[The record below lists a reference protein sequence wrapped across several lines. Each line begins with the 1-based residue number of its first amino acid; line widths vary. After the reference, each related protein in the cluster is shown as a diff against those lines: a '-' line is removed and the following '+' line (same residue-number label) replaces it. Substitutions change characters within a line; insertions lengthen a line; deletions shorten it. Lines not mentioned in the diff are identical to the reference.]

1 MQTNQNLDEQMKKDY
16 GAGNIKVLKGLEAVR
31 KRPGMYIGDTNING
45 LHHMIY
51 EVVDNSID
59 EAMAGHCDTI
69 DIELTTD
76 GSAIITDNG
85 RGIPVDI
92 HPTENISAA
101 TVVLTVLHAGGKF
114 DKDTYKVSGGLH
126 GVGVSVVNALSK
138 KLVLN
143 IKRDGKLHRQEF
155 AAGIPQTDLEIIKTT
170 NRTGT
175 SVEFWPDE
183 TIFEVT
189 QFDRDIL
196 AKRFKELAYLNP
208 KITINFKD
216 QRDGFKESY
225 HFEGGLESFVTDMN
239 KSNPVS
245 KAVSF
250 SGGEDDVI
258 VDFALLYNE
267 TYSENLLSFVN
278 NIKTPDGGTHEA
290 GFRAGLTRAI
300 TNYIAANASAREKD
314 TKITGDDI
322 REGLIAVVSVKVPE
336 PQFEGQTKGK
346 LGSSYVKPIVQKMS
360 FEVLCKYFEEN
371 PNEAKAIMNKALMAA
386 RGREAAKKARDLTR
400 KKDSLNSVGTL
411 PGKLADCQSKDP
423 SESEIYLVEGDSA
436 GGSAKQG
443 RDRVFQAILPLR
455 GKILNVEKSRLDK
468 ILKSE
473 EIKNMITAFGCGIGD
488 EFDASKLRYHKIII
502 MTDADVDGSH
512 IQTLLLTFF
521 FRFLT
526 PIIENGNVY
535 LAQPP
540 LYRYK
545 KGKKEIYLKDEKA
558 LNEFLI
564 ETGIESEDFEGIGN
578 NDLIDYLKL
587 ISAYRTVLN
596 ELKKRFNVLTA
607 IRYMIENPDIIS
619 KEFKELFEII
629 KSELESQN
637 YNILNSYVNEEEI
650 RIYVQTPNGLEELII
665 NDSLFVNPLYI
676 EAVHI
681 YSKMRERDID
691 LDGDPL
697 EVLENIER
705 SAKKGAY
712 IQRYKGLGEMNPDQL
727 WETTMNPEN
736 RRLLK
741 IDVKDMQSAS
751 GVFELFMGDEVEPR
765 REYIQAH
772 AKDVKHLDV

>member
-1 MQTNQNLDEQMKKDY
+1 MENLEQKKY
-16 GAGNIKVLKGLEAVR
+16 AAGSIKVLKGLEAVR
-31 KRPGMYIGDTNING
+31 TRPGMYIGDTNING

-59 EAMAGHCDTI
+59 ESMAGYCDTI
-69 DIELTTD
+69 DIELTNE

-155 AAGIPQTDLEIIKTT
+155 AEGIPKNDLEVIKTT
-170 NRTGT
+170 NKTGT
-175 SVEFWPDE
+175 SIEFWPDD
-183 TIFEVT
+183 TIFEIT
-189 QFDRDIL
+189 KFDREIL

-300 TNYIAANASAREKD
+300 TNYITANANAREKD

-346 LGSSYVKPIVQKMS
+346 LGSSYVKPIVQKIT

-371 PNEAKAIMNKALMAA
+371 PNEAKAIMNKALLAA

-400 KKDSLNSVGTL
+400 KKDNLNSVGTL

-564 ETGIESEDFEGIGN
+564 ETGIENEDFEGIGN

-587 ISAYRTVLN
+587 ISAYRSVLN
-596 ELKKRFNVLTA
+596 ELKKRFNLLSA
-607 IRYMIENPDIIS
+607 IRYTIENPDIIS
-619 KEFKELFEII
+619 KDFKELFEII
-629 KSELESQN
+629 KTELETQN
-637 YNILNSYVNEEEI
+637 YNILNSYVNEDEI

-665 NDSLFVNPLYI
+665 NDTLFVNPLYV

-691 LDGDPL
+691 LNGDPL
-697 EVLENIER
+697 EVLENIEKN
-705 SAKKGAY
+705 AKKGAY

-751 GVFELFMGDEVEPR
+751 DIFELFMGDEVEPR

>member
-1 MQTNQNLDEQMKKDY
+1 MSEKQYD
-16 GAGNIKVLKGLEAVR
+16 AGNIKVLKGLEAVR
-31 KRPGMYIGDTNING
+31 KRPGMYIGDTNIGG

-59 EAMAGHCDTI
+59 EAMAGYCDTI
-69 DIELTTD
+69 DIELTRE
-76 GSAIITDNG
+76 GSCIVTDNG
-85 RGIPVDI
+85 RGIPVDM
-92 HPTENISAA
+92 HPTENLPAA

-143 IKRDGKLHRQEF
+143 IKRDGNLYRQEF
-155 AAGIPQTDLEIIKTT
+155 SCGIPTTGLEVIKTT

-175 SVEFWPDE
+175 QVEFWPDD

-189 QFDRDIL
+189 NFDREIL
-196 AKRFKELAYLNP
+196 AKRFRELAYLNP

-216 QRDGFKESY
+216 QRDGFNESY

-239 KSNPVS
+239 KAQSVS

-250 SGGEDDVI
+250 SGGEEDVV
-258 VDFALLYNE
+258 VDFALMYND

-290 GFRAGLTRAI
+290 GFRAGLTRVI
-300 TNYIAANASAREKD
+300 TNYIQANATAREKD

-346 LGSSYVKPIVQKMS
+346 LGSSYVKPIVQKMV
-360 FEVLCKYFEEN
+360 FDVLTKYFEEN
-371 PNEAKAIMNKALMAA
+371 PIEARAIMEKALMAA
-386 RGREAAKKARDLTR
+386 RGREAAKRARDLTR
-400 KKDSLNSVGTL
+400 KKEGLSVGTL
-411 PGKLADCQSKDP
+411 PGKLADCQSKDATI
-423 SESEIYLVEGDSA
+423 SELYLVEGDSA

-443 RDRVFQAILPLR
+443 RDRVFQAILPLK

-468 ILKSE
+468 ILKSD
-473 EIKNMITAFGCGIGD
+473 EIKNMITALGCGIGD
-488 EFDASKLRYHKIII
+488 EFDAEKLRYHKIII

-521 FRFLT
+521 FRFLNKVV
-526 PIIENGNVY
+526 ENGYIY

-564 ETGIESEDFEGIGN
+564 QTGIEGMEFEGIGS
-578 NDLIDYLKL
+578 NDLVDFLK
-587 ISAYRTVLN
+587 IVAAYRSVLK
-596 ELKKRFNVLTA
+596 ELEKRFNVLSA
-607 IRYMIENPDIIS
+607 IRYTIENPDIIG
-619 KEFKELFEII
+619 KTYPEIFEIL
-629 KSELESQN
+629 KSYLQAQGH
-637 YNILNSYVNEEEI
+637 NILNSYVNDEEV
-650 RIYVQTPNGLEELII
+650 RIYVQTESGLEELIV
-665 NDSLFVNPLYI
+665 NDNLFANPLYE

-681 YSKMRERDID
+681 SKKIKERDMD
-691 LDGDPL
+691 FGEKDVLD
-697 EVLENIER
+697 VLDEIEKN
-705 SAKKGAY
+705 AKKGAY
-712 IQRYKGLGEMNPDQL
+712 IQRYKGLGEMNPEQL

-741 IDVKDMQSAS
+741 ININDAASAS
-751 GVFELFMGDEVEPR
+751 DTFNLFMGDEVEPR
-765 REYIQAH
+765 RNYIQDH
-772 AKDVKHLDV
+772 AKDVKHLDI